1 MVTATPNPQEGG
13 AVTWSQGST
22 HEPWRVGVLFSQSG
36 VMAVIEETQLRAP
49 LLAIDEIDQAGGVNA
64 REIVL
69 IVYNPES
76 YFVGYGRLSFS
87 V

>member
-1 MVTATPNPQEGG
+1 
-13 AVTWSQGST
+13 
-22 HEPWRVGVLFSQSG
+22 
-36 VMAVIEETQLRAP
+36 VIEETQLRAP
-49 LLAIDEIDQAGGVNA
+49 LLTIDEIDQAGGVNA

-76 YFVGYGRLSFS
+76 YLVGYGQLSFS